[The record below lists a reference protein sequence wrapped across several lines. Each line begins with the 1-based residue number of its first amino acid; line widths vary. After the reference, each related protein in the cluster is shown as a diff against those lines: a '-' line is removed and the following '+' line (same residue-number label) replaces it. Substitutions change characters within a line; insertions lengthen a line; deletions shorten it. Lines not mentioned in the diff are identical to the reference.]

1 MKKAVATL
9 LAWETA
15 ENEEE
20 IESEE
25 EEESEDEDE
34 SEQGST
40 SSSFE
45 SLRERYGVSKE
56 DEEEGGEQTSKV
68 TEWSAATESGR
79 YILRAIVG
87 QDEDGWW
94 VVLRRQGPLTGDEG
108 LLIAP
113 EDPVRLEGMRLEL
126 WERV

>member
-25 EEESEDEDE
+25 EESEYESEE
-34 SEQGST
+34 GST
-40 SSSFE
+40 SSSLA
-45 SLRERYGVSKE
+45 SLKERYDISNEE
-56 DEEEGGEQTSKV
+56 DGEQTSKV
-68 TEWSAATESGR
+68 TEWGAVTQSGK

-94 VVLRRQGPLTGDEG
+94 VILRRQGPLTGDEG

-113 EDPVRLEGMRLEL
+113 EEPARLEGMRLEL